1 MKKLTSFFL
10 AALMCLSLIT
20 FVPPAGNDDEPPEP
34 PEITDIVPKEPDNED
49 VKNPAELLPEDGI
62 DA

>member
-20 FVPPAGNDDEPPEP
+20 YIPPVGNDDEPPEP
-34 PEITDIVPKEPDNED
+34 PEITDIVPPEPDDENHPMYEYPGD
-49 VKNPAELLPEDGI
+49 EGDHT
-62 DA
+62 